1 MSVTPDTPASSQ
13 GFPHTHTH
21 THTHTHIAFQSA
33 VLGSELELDRAFLMK
48 SLGPPQSAAV
58 GGGCSRG
65 GSPRGI
71 AVYPFHNGLENVF
84 LLHSNDISIE
94 YFHLT
99 AKLHLAILE
108 TETVRKGKVAG
119 HKTRVKEGIRIRI
132 SFIAKFVHTNKEF

>member
-13 GFPHTHTH
+13 GSPPP
-21 THTHTHIAFQSA
+21 HTHTHIAFQSA
-33 VLGSELELDRAFLMK
+33 ILGSELELDRALVMK

-99 AKLHLAILE
+99 AKLHLAISE
-108 TETVRKGKVAG
+108 TETGRKGMVAG
-119 HKTRVKEGIRIRI
+119 HKTRVKEGRKDRWI
-132 SFIAKFVHTNKEF
+132 SGWMDRKIDGYNV